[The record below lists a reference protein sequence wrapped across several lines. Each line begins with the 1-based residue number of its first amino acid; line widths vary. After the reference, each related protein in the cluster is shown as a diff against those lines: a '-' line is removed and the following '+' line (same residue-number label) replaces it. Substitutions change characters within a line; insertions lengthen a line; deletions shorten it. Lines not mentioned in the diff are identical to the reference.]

1 MAHSII
7 SDEIN
12 AGIPMY
18 TLKDLSLVSLIDR
31 NSIICQHIYSIPFIE
46 EHVIM

>member
-12 AGIPMY
+12 AGIPSCVQLMY
-18 TLKDLSLVSLIDR
+18 TLKYLSLVSLNVNKCIL
-31 NSIICQHIYSIPFIE
+31 Y
-46 EHVIM
+46 HVLKNTL

>member
-18 TLKDLSLVSLIDR
+18 TLKELSLVSL
-31 NSIICQHIYSIPFIE
+31 N
-46 EHVIM
+46 VK